1 MSELDD
7 LLDPGI
13 TNSNRGSGGS
23 GEITN
28 SVAVLVLGICSIV
41 GCLFYA
47 VPGLVCGII
56 ALALFG
62 NVKRVYLSNPSF
74 YSTSYKN
81 AHAGMICAII
91 GLSLSGLFILIFL
104 FALLANGGF

>member
-7 LLDPGI
+7 LLDPGV
-13 TNSNRGSGGS
+13 TNRGVGNVGS
-23 GEITN
+23 GEIPN
-28 SVAVLVLGICSIV
+28 SIGVLVLGICSIV

-47 VPGLVCGII
+47 VPGLICGII

-62 NVKRVYLSNPSF
+62 NVKRVYLSNPS
-74 YSTSYKN
+74 YYQHSYKN
-81 AHAGMICAII
+81 AQGGMICAII
-91 GLSLSGLFILIFL
+91 GLSLSALFLLIFV